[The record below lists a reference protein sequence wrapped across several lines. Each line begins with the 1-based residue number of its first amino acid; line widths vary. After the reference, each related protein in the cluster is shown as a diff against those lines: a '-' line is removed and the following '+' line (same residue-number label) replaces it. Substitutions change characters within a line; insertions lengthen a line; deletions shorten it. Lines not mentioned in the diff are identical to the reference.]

1 MRSGRI
7 LLLLGVA
14 GVIATGA
21 SSQEARQAVTVRA
34 RDAQRSVLTPELEA
48 ATRDGLAYLARTQ
61 SADGA
66 WRGDVG
72 RKWGTSYRVTR
83 ENAAHVGVTALALM
97 AFLACGELADR
108 GKYGEQLGRA
118 ADFLVKSCEDN
129 GYITTNGT
137 KMYSHA
143 FAVLALAELYGMT
156 KRNVKPAMQRAIHLM
171 CDAQNREGGWRYHP
185 FAQES
190 DMSITVCQVMALR
203 AARNAGVSVPVK
215 VIENAVNYVRRSVR
229 RPGENIGSRGGWGW
243 RRRQNEP
250 YGPGVFKYQL
260 RYGTRSTFALTAAGV
275 VTLYGAGIYKD
286 PVIERSLDF
295 MLENAAEHHDYY
307 ENHMRFYYANYYAVQ
322 AFFVAGGD
330 RWRHYFEGLRE
341 FLLERQGPDGSWPCD
356 VGPGRDFS
364 TAAATLILAI
374 PYGYLPIFQR

>member
-108 GKYGEQLGRA
+108 GKYGEQLGLPMRSCGFSSATRLRA
-118 ADFLVKSCEDN
+118 LLRIASCVKSH
-129 GYITTNGT
+129 
-137 KMYSHA
+137 S
-143 FAVLALAELYGMT
+143 
-156 KRNVKPAMQRAIHLM
+156 
-171 CDAQNREGGWRYHP
+171 
-185 FAQES
+185 
-190 DMSITVCQVMALR
+190 
-203 AARNAGVSVPVK
+203 
-215 VIENAVNYVRRSVR
+215 
-229 RPGENIGSRGGWGW
+229 RPS
-243 RRRQNEP
+243 
-250 YGPGVFKYQL
+250 
-260 RYGTRSTFALTAAGV
+260 S
-275 VTLYGAGIYKD
+275 
-286 PVIERSLDF
+286 S
-295 MLENAAEHHDYY
+295 
-307 ENHMRFYYANYYAVQ
+307 
-322 AFFVAGGD
+322 
-330 RWRHYFEGLRE
+330 
-341 FLLERQGPDGSWPCD
+341 
-356 VGPGRDFS
+356 
-364 TAAATLILAI
+364 
-374 PYGYLPIFQR
+374 